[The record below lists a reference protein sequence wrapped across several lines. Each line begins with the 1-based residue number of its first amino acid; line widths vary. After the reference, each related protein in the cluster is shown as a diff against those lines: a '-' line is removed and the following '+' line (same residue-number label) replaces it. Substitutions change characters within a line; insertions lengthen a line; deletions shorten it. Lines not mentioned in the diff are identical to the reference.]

1 LPLPALHNFF
11 RRVLDQIII
20 MKEKKQISAKY
31 KKGFSMGEVIITLFV
46 VTVGIIGVVMLI
58 SNSIIHS
65 ADSRNQIIA
74 TELAQEGLELM
85 RNIRDNNLK
94 NSEAFDKDISAVANG
109 CVDLNTQT
117 SNSSDS
123 VFPLTPLTLA
133 CPNLAG
139 NPDYRL
145 YYHDGSGFYNYVHD
159 NSHSYPVTRFYRKIT
174 SSTSTND
181 NGTPADPS
189 DDYAYVTVTSMVVW
203 GNGTFPAESA
213 CATGVKCLYVKDFFT
228 NQINQ

>member
-1 LPLPALHNFF
+1 
-11 RRVLDQIII
+11 
-20 MKEKKQISAKY
+20 
-31 KKGFSMGEVIITLFV
+31 MGEVVITLFV

-58 SNSIIHS
+58 SNSIVHS

-117 SNSSDS
+117 ANSSDS
-123 VFPLTPLTLA
+123 VAPLAPLSLV
-133 CPNLAG
+133 CPNPGAD
-139 NPDYRL
+139 NHQL
-145 YYHDGSGFYNYVHD
+145 YYRDAPGYYNYVHD
-159 NSHSYPVTRFYRKIT
+159 ATYPFTRFYRGIT
-174 SSTSTND
+174 STTRN
-181 NGTPADPS
+181 NGTPADTS
-189 DDYAYVTVTSMVVW
+189 DDYIEVSSMVVW

-213 CATGVKCLYVKDFFT
+213 CTPALKCLYVKDFFT